1 MRSATVQSAVEA
13 RLGAPGRAAW
23 RIAAAAAASIATDD
37 AATETIQAV
46 VNTLV
51 LLHLSESSAGIPLDA
66 IRTQIDGAMLNGA
79 QCDRLP
85 VFLTA
90 LATRTDGAIVF
101 DARARKASFN
111 PRGVGAAQVAA
122 YNSALVLLRCFD
134 PTLTAMQQRSELASG
149 RKRLEGSLASA
160 LERACRN
167 RDALVAAMSENNAG
181 LSSTQH
187 RDFAAFIA
195 LVEGGVAALIELG
208 AEQSRRENGLAII
221 AAYEALAIIA
231 ESVPRLRAMREY
243 LAATQLSTTGKEDAD
258 SNPEGQTLEFEC
270 QLLKVALDP
279 GALAGSG
286 RNLDALEA
294 RFQKFKWSYVQQY
307 RAAHDILQLELERLA
322 PEVADARLDLDALL
336 RLNTIAALGAA
347 AAPEL
352 DAAMV
357 ALEQRLMPCNFGG
370 ALVPEV
376 TPCCPRCGY
385 VLGASS
391 PRGELNDLGERAHRA
406 LRSKLAMLAQS
417 AISRLIRQND
427 SSHRLEGFLK
437 IVQAAQTDALVRVLD
452 EELACYLTGL
462 LDENLAAEDVEG
474 EAAGANESQAL
485 VRQRLHA
492 SGSRRP
498 KSGRRNGPNRQAL
511 KAPPDRN

>member
-1 MRSATVQSAVEA
+1 VQRAVEA

-37 AATETIQAV
+37 ATIETIQAV

-51 LLHLSESSAGIPLDA
+51 LLHLSESSAGITLDA
-66 IRTQIDGAMLNGA
+66 IRTQIDAAMLNGA

-122 YNSALVLLRCFD
+122 YNSALVLLRHFD
-134 PTLTAMQQRSELASG
+134 PTLTGVQQRSELASG
-149 RKRLEGSLASA
+149 RERFEGALASA

-181 LSSTQH
+181 LSFAQH

-195 LVEGGVAALIELG
+195 LVEGGAAALIEVG

-243 LAATQLSTTGKEDAD
+243 LAATQLSSTGGEDAEG
-258 SNPEGQTLEFEC
+258 NREGQALEFEC
-270 QLLKVALDP
+270 QMLIAALDP

-307 RAAHDILQLELERLA
+307 RAAHDNLQLELERLA
-322 PEVADARLDLDALL
+322 PAVADARLHLDALH

-347 AAPEL
+347 AGPEL

-357 ALEQRLMPCNFGG
+357 ALEHRLTPCKFGG
-370 ALVPEV
+370 ALAPEV
-376 TPCCPRCGY
+376 TPCCPHCGY

-391 PRGELNDLGERAHRA
+391 PRGELNGLGERALRA
-406 LRSKLAMLAQS
+406 LWSKLATLAQS

-427 SSHRLEGFLK
+427 SSDRLEGFLK

-452 EELACYLTGL
+452 EELARYLTGL
-462 LDENLAAEDVEG
+462 LEENLAAEDVEG
-474 EAAGANESQAL
+474 EAAAANESQAL

-498 KSGRRNGPNRQAL
+498 KSGRRNGPNRQTL